1 MITSQ
6 NIQILCHYVVHLKLM
21 LLCQLFQFV
30 KNFRDQKKF
39 NVKCLIGHF
48 ILITCLSKNSLAIF
62 NTIKCIFKILKQVHF
77 KLQCNKQLH
86 FQ

>member
-21 LLCQLFQFV
+21 LLCQLFV

-39 NVKCLIGHF
+39 NVKFLIGHF
-48 ILITCLSKNSLAIF
+48 ILTTCLSKNILAMF
-62 NTIKCIFKILKQVHF
+62 DTIKCIFKILKQVHF
-77 KLQCNKQLH
+77 KLQCNK
-86 FQ
+86 